1 MELDV
6 IIVATHLKPVCVLAH
21 SAANSM
27 LVNAVCLMLQQV
39 DDDCHSQINS

>member
-27 LVNAVCLMLQQV
+27 LVNAVCLMLQQA
-39 DDDCHSQINS
+39 DDDYHIQLKS